1 MSKKKHKKKK
11 KQEVKYLTSIEQT
24 IATKHD
30 EAIEEIMKMEKKIKK
45 KDKKAKKKA
54 KKESKRYNGIL
65 SKYSPT
71 AEMQKVRLDAC
82 KRMRKIDLL
91 DTVEGILKSSGP
103 IIKTVARL
111 IASLITL
118 IFQCKQIRE
127 LIPMRFLAKMEH
139 VYQFAMAI

>member
-24 IATKHD
+24 IETKHD

-54 KKESKRYNGIL
+54 KKQKYNGIL

-71 AEMQKVRLDAC
+71 AEMQKVRIDAY
-82 KRMRKIDLL
+82 KHMKKIDLL
-91 DTVEGILKSSGP
+91 GVVEDILKSAAP
-103 IIKTVARL
+103 IIKTIARL

-127 LIPMRFLAKMEH
+127 LIPMKFLAKMEH
-139 VYQFAMAI
+139 VYQLAMAI